1 MPFGYKKLVRNHHSA
16 HSSLV
21 ARHDN
26 TWSRHRQHS
35 SSNTG
40 KEAGLAFERAAT
52 LQTEKLSEPDD
63 AANTLLEA
71 FKVYRKTDPE
81 DAARVLE
88 KTIRHFT
95 IKGNFR
101 RAATNQM
108 QLAELY
114 ELEIGDAKRALP
126 AYEDA
131 ASWFESDNAEA

>member
-1 MPFGYKKLVRNHHSA
+1 
-16 HSSLV
+16 
-21 ARHDN
+21 
-26 TWSRHRQHS
+26 
-35 SSNTG
+35 
-40 KEAGLAFERAAT
+40 
-52 LQTEKLSEPDD
+52 
-63 AANTLLEA
+63 
-71 FKVYRKTDPE
+71 
-81 DAARVLE
+81 VLE

-95 IKGNFR
+95 TKGNFR